1 MVKFNGNVGDN
12 FVKPCLFKHSK
23 TKTFQNNYN
32 TAPIDKQIKN
42 FSKRHSSK
50 IILTK
55 PVNIWCRGKDQ
66 IKYKVR
72 NIKSNLNWLW
82 YNFIVFYL
90 YLTFRCKF

>member
-42 FSKRHSSK
+42 FPSD
-50 IILTK
+50 ILVK
-55 PVNIWCRGKDQ
+55 
-66 IKYKVR
+66 
-72 NIKSNLNWLW
+72 L
-82 YNFIVFYL
+82 F
-90 YLTFRCKF
+90 